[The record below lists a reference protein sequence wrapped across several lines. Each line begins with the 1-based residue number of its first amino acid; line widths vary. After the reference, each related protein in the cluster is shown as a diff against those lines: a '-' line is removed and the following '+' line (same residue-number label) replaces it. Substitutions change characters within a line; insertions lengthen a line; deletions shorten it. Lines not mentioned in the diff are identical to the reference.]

1 MSDVIMTVSLISHAL
16 AGSVIVARLVTIIM
30 VLNVGL
36 GTATIIVVLVQPVI
50 RLVLVMVIACDA
62 TVILITVYAV
72 DG

>member
-1 MSDVIMTVSLISHAL
+1 MSHAL
-16 AGSVIVARLVTIIM
+16 AGSVIVARLATIIM